1 MGKSRIGQVRNEME
15 KTKKKKKVNGLVIV
29 VIVLGVILLLLAGF
43 LLWQMQIL
51 GGGQTEDQVPT
62 EPTAVQQETAEQTE
76 PEATESTEA
85 ATQPTEMPE
94 EPEAETKP
102 FQENTK
108 EELLRQS
115 GQIETPFL
123 TLHFDETLTDCLGI
137 AHDTGTPYVLEF
149 YAVLEGKPE
158 QRIFDILFAEGKEGN
173 LGVLETDAGEFSV
186 SMKIYKFN
194 PDDTWTEG
202 EINTVLALQ
211 DTSNDLIEQ
220 MMVYQMKEEYKG
232 PEISQE
238 KPVSNLVDFLAIETP
253 YGVLSYPMK
262 WQDYLVTESK
272 QTDTYRIDFYG
283 QLEDQE
289 PVLLF
294 TIIFGGDTGEQIGA
308 IKDRDGQ
315 YVTVNVI
322 MEALNVEGFED
333 ADVAILYE
341 MQEAMNLVIAQL
353 PLE

>member
-1 MGKSRIGQVRNEME
+1 MRDGVKQM
-15 KTKKKKKVNGLVIV
+15 KKKKVNGMVIAVVALVV
-29 VIVLGVILLLLAGF
+29 VLLLLVGF
-43 LLWQMQIL
+43 LLWQMHKESVKKLPEAQ
-51 GGGQTEDQVPT
+51 QT
-62 EPTAVQQETAEQTE
+62 EPTVMQQETTEQTE
-76 PEATESTEA
+76 PTLADKVEEKTEPTEA
-85 ATQPTEMPE
+85 AEV
-94 EPEAETKP
+94 ETKP

-108 EELLRQS
+108 EELLRQN

-123 TLHFDETLTDCLGI
+123 TLYFDETLTDCLGI
-137 AHDTGTPYVLEF
+137 VHDTGKPYVLEF

-158 QRIFDILFAEGKEGN
+158 QRIFDILFAEGEEGN

-186 SMKIYKFN
+186 SMKVYDFN
-194 PDDTWTEG
+194 PDDTWTAG
-202 EINTVLALQ
+202 EIDTVLALQ
-211 DTSNDLIEQ
+211 DTANDLIEQ

-238 KPVSNLVDFLAIETP
+238 KPESNLVDFLAIETP
-253 YGVLSYPMK
+253 YGALSYPVK
-262 WQDYLVTESK
+262 WQDYLVTERK

-283 QLEDQE
+283 QLGEQE

-294 TIIFGGDTGEQIGA
+294 TIIFGGDTGEQVGA

-341 MQEAMNLVIAQL
+341 MQEAMNLLIAQL